1 MMAPGHTEPVSDGAA
16 ARQPEPDPARRLLV
30 FVSAVVLV
38 DMVFYTALTPL
49 LPHYVHRFGLSKAAA
64 GLLVAAYPAG
74 TLVGALPSGM
84 IASRL
89 GVRPAVLCGLVGMSG
104 ATFVFGFGSSF
115 AVLDA
120 ARLVQGFAGACM
132 WAGGLAWLAGA
143 TSAQRRGAAIGTAFG
158 SAVGGALVGPVIGA
172 AASRVGTGPAFTAAG
187 VAGVCLVVA
196 SAFVTPPLAGEPQ
209 RLRSAL
215 PALRDGG
222 IAGGLWLTCL
232 AGLSFG
238 VVDVLAP
245 LRLSRLGAGGV
256 IIGATF
262 LGAAAVE
269 TVLSPVLGHLS
280 DRRGRLVPVRVAL
293 AAGVAVSILA
303 FVLQPLWVLVAF
315 FVIGLPAFGALF
327 VPASALVSDGA
338 DRRNLHQ
345 GLGFGLVNLAW
356 AVGQATAAATSG
368 ALAQATADAVPYLLL
383 AGVFVGTALLFGA
396 PGRRVAGR
404 LGVWSPT
411 VPPAT

>member
-1 MMAPGHTEPVSDGAA
+1 MAPGHTEPVSDRG
-16 ARQPEPDPARRLLV
+16 RRRHTEGDPERRLLV

-38 DMVFYTALTPL
+38 DMVFFTALTPL

-64 GLLVAAYPAG
+64 GVLVAAYPAG
-74 TLVGALPSGM
+74 TLVGALPGGVL
-84 IASRL
+84 ATRL
-89 GVRPAVLCGLVGMSG
+89 GVRPAVLFGLAGMSG
-104 ATFVFGFGSSF
+104 ATLVFGFGASV

-120 ARLVQGFAGACM
+120 ARLVQGFAGACT

-143 TSAQRRGAAIGTAFG
+143 SSPQRRGAAIGAAFG
-158 SAVGGALVGPVIGA
+158 SAVGGALVGPMIGA

-187 VAGVCLVVA
+187 VAGVGLIVA
-196 SAFVTPPLAGEPQ
+196 SVFVAPPLGGESQ

-215 PALRDGG
+215 PALRDAG

-232 AGLSFG
+232 AGLAFG

-245 LRLSRLGAGGV
+245 LRLSRLGASGV
-256 IIGATF
+256 IIGGTF
-262 LGAAAVE
+262 LGAAALE
-269 TVLSPVLGHLS
+269 SVLSPVIGHLS
-280 DRRGRLVPVRVAL
+280 DRHGRLAPVRIAL
-293 AAGVAVSILA
+293 AGGVVVSILA
-303 FVLQPLWVLVAF
+303 FVVEPLWALVAF
-315 FVIGLPAFGALF
+315 FVVGLPAFGALF

-368 ALAQATADAVPYLLL
+368 AVAQATEDAVPYLLL
-383 AGVFVGTALLFGA
+383 AGVFVATVVLFA
-396 PGRRVAGR
+396 EPGRRVATR
-404 LGVWSPT
+404 LGVWAPNL
-411 VPPAT
+411 PPVA